1 MRHLVTG
8 ITLAALAETIS
19 AESMYNPL
27 KSEVS
32 IYNTVNYPK
41 QVTNNREKGISI
53 VQFYKFGG
61 TPSFAFLSMFFR
73 SKLKARPGLVRE
85 VRNRKQRHVPH
96 RFS

>member
-8 ITLAALAETIS
+8 ITLAAFAETIN

-53 VQFYKFGG
+53 VQYYKVGG
-61 TPSFAFLSMFFR
+61 MSNVEFNPCFQMQTQNVIRDSTR
-73 SKLKARPGLVRE
+73 SLP
-85 VRNRKQRHVPH
+85 
-96 RFS
+96 

>member
-8 ITLAALAETIS
+8 ITLAAFAETIS

-41 QVTNNREKGISI
+41 
-53 VQFYKFGG
+53 
-61 TPSFAFLSMFFR
+61 
-73 SKLKARPGLVRE
+73 
-85 VRNRKQRHVPH
+85 
-96 RFS
+96 

>member
-1 MRHLVTG
+1 MRHLLTG
-8 ITLAALAETIS
+8 ISLAAFAETIN

-53 VQFYKFGG
+53 V
-61 TPSFAFLSMFFR
+61 
-73 SKLKARPGLVRE
+73 
-85 VRNRKQRHVPH
+85 
-96 RFS
+96 